1 MNTFIT
7 NIGSMISR
15 TIFGLFILWLF
26 FWSFASV
33 LITRFTGEY
42 SWKTITSVLRGRS
55 ECPQCKTKL
64 TAKNLI
70 PLLSY
75 LVQKGECSHCGKK
88 IPVFYPSIELLSG
101 LVFVMTYLFFP
112 HYVFSELVFWIFVNW
127 SLMILIVSDMKY
139 YELNEPV
146 YYLLITGIVIHYA
159 LPLLEH
165 SWMYDTLL
173 MGVKSGL
180 FFFLVYLGIYYF
192 AKRYAKIR
200 KIWREG
206 EGFGFGDVL
215 FAPVVGLLLMG
226 VMDPML
232 YHSFWEIFQWIL
244 IYTILACGIG
254 ILYYLVSVLFMPK
267 QKALIPFLPAM
278 IVALRICVLYP
289 NIFSLFTH
297 LLFKI

>member
-1 MNTFIT
+1 MRIYVYA
-7 NIGSMISR
+7 IW
-15 TIFGLFILWLF
+15 LFILWLF

-33 LITRFTGEY
+33 LITRFSGEY

-75 LVQKGECSHCGKK
+75 LVQKGKCSHCRKK

-101 LVFVMTYLFFP
+101 LVFVLTYLFFP
-112 HYVFSELVFWIFVNW
+112 WYAISELVFWIFVNW
-127 SLMILIVSDMKY
+127 SLMILIVSDLKY
-139 YELNEPV
+139 YELNIPV
-146 YYLLITGIVIHYA
+146 YSVLLV
-159 LPLLEH
+159 
-165 SWMYDTLL
+165 WTLL
-173 MGVKSGL
+173 YLAYPVLEYGFLGL
-180 FFFLVYLGIYYF
+180 KTVGMALVFWIIFSLAYLGIYYF
-192 AKRYAKIR
+192 AKRYAKLR

-206 EGFGFGDVL
+206 EGFGFWDVL
-215 FAPVVGLLLMG
+215 FALFAW
-226 VMDPML
+226 VMLAVWVHHPSLFDPNIVQGIITIL
-232 YHSFWEIFQWIL
+232 L
-244 IYTILACGIG
+244 IYTILSCVLW
-254 ILYYLVSVLFMPK
+254 ILYYLVSLLFMPK

-278 IVALRICVLYP
+278 IVALRICMLYP